1 MANYFEMFSW
11 DGNFD
16 ASVREYAKN
25 WWDQF
30 LKYLFVLCIYKIQPE
45 HLTGDDVKVFLDL
58 LSESYVKYL
67 CDLGPDK
74 AVTVNEWMNEHQTLN
89 LSFTL
94 PFPLHFLLPILFYFF
109 TMNYWMNRHPA
120 IIYFPLDPA
129 SNISVSIIMHSIK
142 SNNKRQT
149 PYWLQT
155 AKSQDEVVV
164 IRTF

>member
-1 MANYFEMFSW
+1 MANYCEMFSW

-74 AVTVNEWMNEHQTLN
+74 AVTVNEWMNEWTSNTEFVLY
-89 LSFTL
+89 LAVPFAFSFAY
-94 PFPLHFLLPILFYFF
+94 FILFFY
-109 TMNYWMNRHPA
+109 NELLNESAPSY
-120 IIYFPLDPA
+120 YLFPIRSCIQYL
-129 SNISVSIIMHSIK
+129 SIHH
-142 SNNKRQT
+142 
-149 PYWLQT
+149 Y
-155 AKSQDEVVV
+155 A
-164 IRTF
+164 